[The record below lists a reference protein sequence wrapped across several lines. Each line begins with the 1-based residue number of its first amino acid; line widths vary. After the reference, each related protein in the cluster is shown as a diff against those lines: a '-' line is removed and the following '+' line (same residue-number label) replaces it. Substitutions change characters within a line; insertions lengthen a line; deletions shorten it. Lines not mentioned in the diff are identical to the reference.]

1 MSDALYRI
9 YPDWKDIL
17 VYDEGDGR
25 TLRLDCACLD
35 PIYQVSLPTRD
46 RWNEETPLWAPSGEG
61 SFSIG
66 CVRPIASFAKW
77 ADLLPA
83 PVPDGTFRVEV
94 YYEPDERGYPLRS
107 IRVVL
112 NDDNFVLVDL
122 PDAGLAGLLQFPQPG
137 MLTLPFSIQ
146 SRKYQIGINVRE
158 HFSGAIETK
167 FPDLLINLLP
177 RPLCRCHCQHENRP
191 AAPGF
196 VAWFDCVLGHLFM
209 FVAGRVWQMI
219 DGHKTRDHWIGGAV
233 RALLRSL
240 RRSPHHGTAA
250 MGEVPEKS
258 KLPARINGSR
268 GRNIEADCSAPSQAT
283 AQSSILPAQQRNPHA
298 LSNRRSALH
307 PS

>member
-25 TLRLDCACLD
+25 TLRLDCACID

-46 RWNEETPLWAPSGEG
+46 RWNEETPLWAHERRGIILDRLRAANCIICEVGRFVTCTG
-61 SFSIG
+61 S
-66 CVRPIASFAKW
+66 
-77 ADLLPA
+77 
-83 PVPDGTFRVEV
+83 PDGTFRVEV

-158 HFSGAIETK
+158 HTFWTHPNEI
-167 FPDLLINLLP
+167 P
-177 RPLCRCHCQHENRP
+177 RPLDQLAPTLAVQVPQSP
-191 AAPGF
+191 APRIAPLPLRSLLGSI
-196 VAWFDCVLGHLFM
+196 AYLATCVM
-209 FVAGRVWQMI
+209 FVAAGAWQMI
-219 DGHKTRDHWIGGAV
+219 DGHKTRDHWIGALCVLFFGLCAAV
-233 RALLRSL
+233 PIMEL
-240 RRSPHHGTAA
+240 RRWGRYRRNPNSQ
-250 MGEVPEKS
+250 PES
-258 KLPARINGSR
+258 
-268 GRNIEADCSAPSQAT
+268 T
-283 AQSSILPAQQRNPHA
+283 AQEEGR
-298 LSNRRSALH
+298 
-307 PS
+307 